1 MSGVEWGE
9 VSADVLTGNQIK
21 VTWSLT
27 DGSATRTAIKIW
39 IRKVGGSWDNGKQL
53 SPNAPN
59 YTYTGLAKDTKY
71 DFCVRAY
78 YRYNDDQA
86 WDTDYVDTYLYGVS
100 TSSITSIDLEADAS
114 SGNVSVSWTTNPR
127 ANTGTTTLYWR
138 DQSEVD
144 NKKSELY
151 SVDEVLIE
159 GWHGKA
165 GITGTSFT
173 VDGLK
178 GGRWYTFY
186 VRQYFNESSTYTEM
200 IKKVWVDCLAD
211 LKYSIDTA
219 RSATLTWSPND
230 ALTKLSFGGAAED
243 APVNGATVRI
253 WRQEGNQSAPWVEI
267 ANLPPSTATYTATSL
282 TPATRYRFCVRIH
295 DWNYPQKYYNVG
307 KWDGD
312 NYTPWFSMPNY
323 SVPKPATSLRA
334 TFDKSTMRVTLQWTN
349 NPVDI
354 SRPIDD
360 IRIYRSTDGGTF
372 EEVGTTT
379 GESYI
384 ETVTPGHSYQYMV
397 QPINLDGWGQAT
409 YSNTITVAPLAPLA
423 PTDLVAERV
432 FGGVSLSW
440 ANNEEDGKPYTR
452 IRIERSSNG
461 SAWSLVAEAVGTVA
475 TYTDTTAQTNNT
487 YRYRVR
493 SMNSGGSSEYIIS
506 NDVYMP
512 PGPPDKPSVIRTTDG
527 YAFVS
532 WTSSAR
538 NTTAQELRSK
548 GRESGDQPSAIL
560 LSNARSYL
568 DTSAITDEAV
578 AYQIRSVRQE
588 GTSEDDYLY
597 SEWSEWSDWCQP
609 WAAPNAPTV
618 RGPIEG
624 STIAF
629 EVVDNDVV
637 NTNNAA
643 IEIEWRHNPI
653 DGSSQTKAQIQISC
667 NGTVSYSGTKE
678 ISSSEHSVTV
688 KLSDMLSTEE
698 LASILNLRDSEF
710 NALIWK
716 VKVRTMGAKSEYSP
730 WSEKTISMRRQPS
743 VIFEKPDATAYFDA
757 NNNPIDQAR
766 LTNYPFEVILDP
778 EVHRDGLNYSILNII
793 RDGIIVASMTNTG
806 SIFSFPIG
814 GGTKEKPTFSL
825 TSNVFAPE
833 NHTVYTF
840 EGIIRTNSGLEASAS
855 IDVLT
860 DFEEPKHSSLR
871 INCDP
876 DRGYVTI
883 EPHVDRNDEDNRTIA
898 SLDVWRVVDGETK
911 LIAEGL
917 ANGEEFV
924 DRYAPV
930 NKDFIYRLAAYS
942 DQGVYRTVD
951 HPGRLKT
958 DYCFIYFG
966 DNFERIARGRLA
978 PNESVT
984 TNRSRQTQVDYAGR
998 TFPVIYDGGG
1008 IDQTHSV
1015 NVIVSGDEEI
1025 EEFRLIAENERVF
1038 YKSLDG
1044 YSFMATAQVTIATHD
1059 ALPWSYKQV
1068 GVELTRIDGDPDE
1081 L

>member
-9 VSADVLTGNQIK
+9 VSADVLTSNQIK
-21 VTWSLT
+21 VMWNLT

-39 IRKVGGSWDNGKQL
+39 IRKVGGSWDGGKQL

-78 YRYNDDQA
+78 YKYNDDQA

-100 TSSITSIDLEADAS
+100 TSSITSVDLKADAS

-127 ANTGTTTLYWR
+127 ASTGTTTLYWR

-159 GWHGKA
+159 GWHGKT

-173 VDGLK
+173 VNSLK

-186 VRQYFNESSTYTEM
+186 IRQYFNESNTYSEI
-200 IKKVWVDCLAD
+200 IKKVWVDCLSD

-219 RSATLTWSPND
+219 RSAALTWSPND
-230 ALTKLSFGGAAED
+230 ALTTLSFGGLASD
-243 APVNGATVRI
+243 APKNGATVRI
-253 WRQEGNQSAPWVEI
+253 WKQEGNNNAPWVEI
-267 ANLPPSTATYTATSL
+267 ANLPPSTTSYTATSL

-295 DWNYPQKYYNVG
+295 DWNYPQKYYNVE

-323 SVPKPATSLRA
+323 AVPKPATSLRA
-334 TFDKSTMRVTLQWTN
+334 TFDKATMRVTLQWTN

-360 IRIYRSTDGGTF
+360 IRIYRSIDSGTF

-397 QPINLDGWGQAT
+397 QPFNLDGWGQAT

-440 ANNEEDGKPYTR
+440 TNNEEDGKPYSR
-452 IRIERSSNG
+452 IRIERSANG
-461 SAWSLVAEAVGTVA
+461 SAWSLIAEALGTIES
-475 TYTDTTAQTNNT
+475 YTDTTAQDNNT
-487 YRYRVR
+487 YRYRIR
-493 SMNSGGSSEYIIS
+493 STNSGGSSDYVIS
-506 NDVYMP
+506 NEICMP
-512 PGPPDKPSVIRTTDG
+512 PGPPDKPTVRRTTDG
-527 YAFVS
+527 YAYVS

-538 NTTAQELRSK
+538 NTTAQEVRSK
-548 GRESGDQPSAIL
+548 GRESGEQPTVTVLPTS
-560 LSNARSYL
+560 RSYL
-568 DTSAITDEAV
+568 DTSAITDESV
-578 AYQIRSVRQE
+578 AYQVRSVRQE
-588 GTSEDDYLY
+588 GTSEDEIFY
-597 SEWSEWSDWCQP
+597 SEWSEWSSWCLP
-609 WAAPNAPTV
+609 WAAPNAPTL
-618 RGPIEG
+618 RSPIEG
-624 STIAF
+624 STVAF
-629 EVVDNDVV
+629 QVKSGETINTNDVSF
-637 NTNNAA
+637 
-643 IEIEWRHNPI
+643 EIEWRHNPI
-653 DGSSQTKAQIQISC
+653 DGSEQTKAEIQISC
-667 NGTVSYSGTKE
+667 DGRVTLTGTKS
-678 ISSSEHSVTV
+678 IIGSTHSVEV
-688 KLSDMLSTEE
+688 RLSDVFADLSAITE
-698 LASILNLRDSEF
+698 IDDSGF
-710 NALIWK
+710 IGLSWK
-716 VKVRTMGAKSEYSP
+716 IKVRTMGAKNEYSP
-730 WSEKTISMRRQPS
+730 WSERSVKFRRIPS
-743 VIFEKPDATAYFDA
+743 VIFETPDASYYFDA
-757 NNNPIDQAR
+757 DKQPIDQAR
-766 LTNYPFEVILDP
+766 LSSYPMEIILDP
-778 EVHRDGLNYSILNII
+778 ETHRDGLSYSTLNII
-793 RDGIIVASMTNTG
+793 RDGVLIETLHNSG
-806 SIFSFPIG
+806 SYWSHPLS
-814 GGTKEKPTFSL
+814 GGTKEKPFFILDSK
-825 TSNVFAPE
+825 SFAPE
-833 NHTVYTF
+833 NHAIYTF
-840 EGIIRTNSGLEASAS
+840 EGFIRTKSGLETSTS
-855 IDVLT
+855 IEVLT

-871 INCDP
+871 ISCDP
-876 DRGYVTI
+876 DRGYITL
-883 EPHVDRNDEDNRTIA
+883 EPHVDRNDEDNRA
-898 SLDVWRVVDGETK
+898 VSSLDVWRVVDGRAK
-911 LIAEGL
+911 LIAQGL

-924 DRYAPV
+924 DRFAPV
-930 NKDFIYRLAAYS
+930 NKDFVYRLAAYS

-951 HPGRLKT
+951 HPGSLKT

-998 TFPVIYDGGG
+998 TFPVVYDGGG

-1015 NVIVSGDEEI
+1015 NVIVSGAEEI
-1025 EEFRLIAENERVF
+1025 EEFRWIAENERVY

-1044 YSFMATAQVTIATHD
+1044 YAFMATAQVTIATHD

-1068 GVELTRIDGDPDE
+1068 GVELIRIDGDPDE